1 MKTVEKSVLIWYSPG
16 QMFDLVTK
24 VELYPEFLPWC
35 AYTRIL
41 EQSPEGMTA
50 EVGMSMAGFKQSFT
64 TRNVHESNAAVHMSL
79 VKGPFSSLEGHWRFT
94 PVGDGAACKVEF
106 RLQYGYDKSALSAIL
121 TPVFDKVA
129 STMVDAFVKRA
140 EQVYGD

>member
-1 MKTVEKSVLIWYSPG
+1 MKTVEKSVLIWYSPA

-41 EQSPEGMTA
+41 EQMPDGMVA
-50 EVGMSMAGFKQSFT
+50 EVGMSIAAFKQSFT
-64 TRNVHESNAAVHMSL
+64 TRNVHEANAAVHMSL

-94 PVGDGAACKVEF
+94 SVGNGAACKVEF

-129 STMVDAFVKRA
+129 ATMVDAFVKRA
-140 EQVYGD
+140 EQVYGE